1 MKTRS
6 NSLVLFSFIA
16 MTIGSCENFL
26 DVQPRYV
33 QDAENYFNQPS
44 DYEMALTAAYDLL
57 QTSYLTQWIGEI
69 ASGNAIAGGESVT
82 DTEGLHQIEGMT
94 HNAVNNELR
103 SIFRWNYAGIARVNY
118 MMEFQNKIDFQ
129 GKNGILGQARFLRA
143 YYYFELTKYF
153 GDVPL
158 VIDQRLGADQVTK
171 LDRSP
176 RSLVYAQIESDLRF
190 ASSTLPWSNP
200 EKGRVDKGAAL
211 ALLGKVQL
219 YQGKHAEAV
228 ISLDSVINFGGYA
241 LVADYDTLWFAAN
254 ENNSE
259 TVFDIE
265 YSGLE
270 GGGYGCMVC
279 LEGNAAAGF
288 NGIRQYVG
296 PFYSDGNSY
305 NLPTQDLYD
314 AFDSSDIRRDATIL
328 DLDAFIAAQPN
339 ASSIS
344 YAIGGGGHTGFY
356 NNKYIKRQAELGLP
370 DNDLTSPLN
379 YKVIRYADV
388 LLMAAEANVQEG
400 NDGQALSYL
409 NSVRARVNMP
419 ARASGGSALL
429 ADIFTER
436 RLELS
441 GEGLHFWDLLRS
453 GQAAQSITNFQVG
466 KHEIFPIPQV
476 EIDLAGGIWS
486 QNSGY

>member
-1 MKTRS
+1 MKTRYTP
-6 NSLVLFSFIA
+6 LVLFSFIA
-16 MTIGSCENFL
+16 MSVGSCENFL

-103 SIFRWNYAGIARVNY
+103 SIFRWNYSGIARVNY
-118 MMEFQNKIDFQ
+118 MMEFQDKIDFP

-288 NGIRQYVG
+288 NGIRQYDG

-400 NDGQALSYL
+400 NDGQALSYV

-419 ARASGGSALL
+419 ARVSGGSALL

>member
-16 MTIGSCENFL
+16 ISVGSCENFL

-103 SIFRWNYAGIARVNY
+103 SIFRWNYSGIARVNY
-118 MMEFQNKIDFQ
+118 MMEFQDKIDFP

-314 AFDSSDIRRDATIL
+314 AFDSTDIRRDATIL

-400 NDGQALSYL
+400 NDGQALSYV

-419 ARASGGSALL
+419 ARVSGGSALL

>member
-16 MTIGSCENFL
+16 ITIGSCENFL

-314 AFDSSDIRRDATIL
+314 AFDSTDIRRDATIL

-400 NDGQALSYL
+400 NDGQALSYV

-419 ARASGGSALL
+419 ARVSGGSALL

>member
-314 AFDSSDIRRDATIL
+314 AFDSTDIRRDATIL

-339 ASSIS
+339 PSSIS

-400 NDGQALSYL
+400 NDGQALSYV

-419 ARASGGSALL
+419 ARVSGGSALL

>member
-1 MKTRS
+1 M
-6 NSLVLFSFIA
+6 LFSFIA
-16 MTIGSCENFL
+16 ITIGSCENFL

-158 VIDQRLGADQVTK
+158 VIDERLGADQVTK

-314 AFDSSDIRRDATIL
+314 AFDSTDIRRDATIL

-400 NDGQALSYL
+400 NDGQALSYV

-419 ARASGGSALL
+419 ARVSGGSALL

-486 QNSGY
+486 QNYGY